1 MHTSMRVSVP
11 ARDELARVAEDE
23 LGGVSLDEALQIV
36 LFEHRTATALA
47 RLAADPQAL
56 DGYRAEA
63 GELADVDVEVS
74 EW

>member
-1 MHTSMRVSVP
+1 MRVSVP
-11 ARDELARVAEDE
+11 TRDELARVAEDE

-36 LFEHRTATALA
+36 LFEHKTATALA

-56 DGYRAEA
+56 DDYRAEA
-63 GELADVDVEVS
+63 DGLADVDVEVA